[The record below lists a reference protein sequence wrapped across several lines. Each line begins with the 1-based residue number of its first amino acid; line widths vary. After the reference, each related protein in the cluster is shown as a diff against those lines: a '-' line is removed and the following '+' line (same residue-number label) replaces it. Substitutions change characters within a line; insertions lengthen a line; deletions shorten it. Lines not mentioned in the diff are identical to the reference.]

1 MEVGIRDLK
10 NNLSRYLAQLVDG
23 DEIVVTDRGR
33 AIAKIIPTGTERTID
48 RLIDQGIVTRAGSVK
63 RLAPQKRVRPTR
75 PVSPLVAEQRR

>member
-10 NNLSRYLAQLVDG
+10 NNLSRYLAKLVDG

-48 RLIDQGIVTRAGSVK
+48 RLIDQGIVVPASSVK
-63 RLAPQKRVRPTR
+63 RPAPRKRVRANK
-75 PVSPLVAEQRR
+75 PVSPLVGEQRR